1 MSNNFFEIAS
11 HRESLA
17 MALHAIRA
25 NKLRS
30 SLTLLGIVVGI
41 FSIISVM
48 TAMGVLRN
56 SIEEGITQL
65 GANTFQIQRFANG
78 FNSSPDQRRK
88 MRNRKIITYQQALKV
103 KDNTTLAAA
112 VGIEDWG
119 FGKTVFWKNK
129 QNTNPNVMVCGE
141 NLEGIVTND
150 WTVEVG
156 RSFSSQDMDMS
167 RDVAILG
174 RPVAEKLFPPNIN
187 PVGET
192 IRVDGSWYEVIGVFE
207 KKGGVLGGN
216 QDNFVCLP
224 ITTYTQKYGRSEQD
238 VHIMV
243 KALNSEVFDDCL
255 EQARMILRAARQVPP
270 GEEDDFSYF
279 SNDSLVNQFND
290 FTLYLRLGVL
300 VVSSIALL
308 AAGVGIMNIM
318 LVSVTERTREIGIRK
333 AIGAKKKDILQQF
346 VIEAIILCQLG
357 GVVGIALG
365 IIGGNV
371 VSVLLKAHPVV
382 PWDWTAIGF
391 GVCSLVGLTFG
402 IYPAWKA
409 SSLDPI
415 EALRYE

>member
-1 MSNNFFEIAS
+1 MNDAFFEIAS
-11 HRESLA
+11 HRESFA
-17 MALHAIRA
+17 MAVHAIRA

-30 SLTLLGIVVGI
+30 ALTLLGIVVGI

-48 TAMGVLRN
+48 TAMGVLRK

-65 GANTFQIQRFANG
+65 GANTFQIQRFGNE
-78 FNSSPDQRRK
+78 FNSTPEQRRK
-88 MRNRKIITYQQALKV
+88 MRNRKKITYQQAVRV
-103 KDNTTLAAA
+103 KESATLAAA

-119 FGKTVFWKNK
+119 GGKTVFWQGQK
-129 QNTNPNVMVCGE
+129 TNPNVMVCGE

-150 WTVEVG
+150 WNIEVG
-156 RSFSSQDMDMS
+156 RSFSTQDMDLS
-167 RDVAILG
+167 RNVAILG
-174 RPVAEKLFPPNIN
+174 QPVAEKLFPPNIN

-192 IRVDGSWYEVIGVFE
+192 IRLDGSLYVVLGVFE

-224 ITTYTQKYGRSEQD
+224 ITTFTEKYGRAEED

-243 KALNSEVFDDCL
+243 KALNREVFDDCL
-255 EQARMILRAARQVPP
+255 EQARMILRAARQVRP
-270 GEEDDFSYF
+270 GEDDDFSYF

-333 AIGAKKKDILQQF
+333 AIGAKRRDILQQF
-346 VIEAIILCQLG
+346 IIEAIILCQIG

-365 IIGGNV
+365 VIGGNV

-382 PWDWTAIGF
+382 PWDWAAIGF

-402 IYPAWKA
+402 VYPAWKA
-409 SSLDPI
+409 STLDPI

>member
-1 MSNNFFEIAS
+1 MSNSFFEISS
-11 HRESLA
+11 HKESLA

-78 FNSSPDQRRK
+78 FNSTPDQRRR
-88 MRNRKIITYQQALKV
+88 MRNRKRITYAQAERV
-103 KDNTTLAAA
+103 KDNATLAAA
-112 VGIEDWG
+112 VGIEDWN
-119 FGKTVFWKNK
+119 FGKTVFWGGEH
-129 QNTNPNVMVCGE
+129 TNPNVMVCGE

-150 WTVEVG
+150 WNIELG
-156 RSFSSQDMDMS
+156 RSFSRQDMDMS
-167 RDVAILG
+167 RNVAVLG
-174 RPVAEKLFPPNIN
+174 KPVAEKLFPPSIN

-192 IRVDGSWYEVIGVFE
+192 IRVDGSLYQVIGTFE

-224 ITTYTQKYGRSEQD
+224 ITTYMQKYGRSGQD

-243 KALNSEVFDDCL
+243 KALNREVFDDCL
-255 EQARMILRAARQVPP
+255 EQARMILRAVRQVRP
-270 GEEDDFSYF
+270 GEDDDFSYF

-333 AIGAKKKDILQQF
+333 AIGAKKRDILQQF

-357 GVVGIALG
+357 GIVGIACG
-365 IIGGNV
+365 ILGGNV
-371 VSVLLKAHPVV
+371 VSVLLKAHPMI

-391 GVCSLVGLTFG
+391 AACSLVGLTFG